1 MIAVVDIMTAPASP
15 GWGGAFAPVRS
26 QGVMEYA
33 KPTVTEL
40 GSVADLTLTFNKQWG
55 FSDSWILIKDKGTDP
70 VWNGGS

>member
-1 MIAVVDIMTAPASP
+1 
-15 GWGGAFAPVRS
+15 
-26 QGVMEYA
+26 MEYT

-55 FSDSWILIKDKGTDP
+55 FSDSWILIKDKGGQP

>member
-1 MIAVVDIMTAPASP
+1 
-15 GWGGAFAPVRS
+15 
-26 QGVMEYA
+26 MEYA